1 MERRKRRSRAELLV
15 AIDRVFQGRRESN
28 DDAISRLYGHL
39 PYWVPE
45 PVHSQIRQHLDSL
58 RNAGQSAESIAKFI
72 AMWRAEKL
80 ESPPGSVLDVGD
92 FFKSVAG
99 LARVQWALSLGKARA
114 IRELAGRDSELGN
127 RLRLQRQKFSN
138 RGNASKR
145 KNAAT
150 RAGEWLKLG
159 EPIRAQH
166 PDKPNSWV
174 AREIAR
180 KSGYKESTIRATMS
194 PRGPLKSLR
203 VKKQRNLTGRLR
215 SYQSS

>member
-58 RNAGQSAESIAKFI
+58 RNAGQSAESIAKLI

-127 RLRLQRQKFSN
+127 
-138 RGNASKR
+138 
-145 KNAAT
+145 
-150 RAGEWLKLG
+150 
-159 EPIRAQH
+159 P
-166 PDKPNSWV
+166 PP
-174 AREIAR
+174 
-180 KSGYKESTIRATMS
+180 
-194 PRGPLKSLR
+194 
-203 VKKQRNLTGRLR
+203 
-215 SYQSS
+215 